1 MPAESFS
8 TAVAFTGAE
17 AWKPPAP
24 TVSGAVV
31 FVDRFVIGTS
41 RAAASGRANFSGKFV
56 GSSGYLATGLYR
68 K

>member
-1 MPAESFS
+1 MPAASFS
-8 TAVAFTGAE
+8 TAIQFTGAE

-24 TVSGAVV
+24 TVRGAVV
-31 FVDRFVIGTS
+31 FVEKFVIGTS
-41 RAAASGRANFSGKFV
+41 RAVTSGRANFAGKFV